1 VSGSDLPSLRE
12 TVARHGLDARKSLG
26 QHFLLD
32 PTVCARIAALAGD
45 LAGRHVLEVG
55 PGPGGLTRA
64 LLAGPAAEVV
74 AVELDRRA
82 VAALAEL
89 AAAHPGRLRV
99 VEGDALRVDAAA
111 LLPAPRRIVANLP
124 YNVATPLLVGW
135 LRGAAAIE
143 GMALMFQQEVGE
155 RICAAPD
162 TEAYGRLSVLAQW
175 RCRCEMLLRLPP
187 GAFSPPPKV
196 WSAVVGFTPHAQD
209 PGAALFAAMER
220 TTAAAFGQRRKMLRG
235 ALKVLGEPE
244 ALLAAAGID
253 GARRAETLSVAE
265 FDSLARAV
273 LARSQGQA
281 RSEGGA

>member
-1 VSGSDLPSLRE
+1 LTEAGLPSLRE
-12 TVARHGLDARKSLG
+12 TVARHGLDARKALG

-32 PTVCARIAALAGD
+32 PAVCARIAALAGD
-45 LAGRHVLEVG
+45 LDGRHVLEVG

-64 LLAGPAAEVV
+64 LLATGAAQVV

-89 AAAHPGRLRV
+89 EAAHPGRLRV
-99 VEGDALRVDAAA
+99 VQGDALRTGPAA
-111 LLPAPRRIVANLP
+111 LLAAPRRIVANLP
-124 YNVATPLLVGW
+124 YNIASPLLVGW

-143 GMALMFQQEVGE
+143 GMTLMFQQEVAE

-162 TEAYGRLSVLAQW
+162 TDAYGRLSVLAQW
-175 RCRCEMLLRLPP
+175 RCRCELLLRLSP

-196 WSAVVGFTPHAQD
+196 WSAVVGFTPQAQD
-209 PGAALFAAMER
+209 PGLALFAAMER

-235 ALKVLGEPE
+235 ALKSLGDAEG
-244 ALLAAAGID
+244 LLAAAGID

-265 FDSLARAV
+265 FDALARLVA
-273 LARSQGQA
+273 ARGA
-281 RSEGGA
+281 APGGAR